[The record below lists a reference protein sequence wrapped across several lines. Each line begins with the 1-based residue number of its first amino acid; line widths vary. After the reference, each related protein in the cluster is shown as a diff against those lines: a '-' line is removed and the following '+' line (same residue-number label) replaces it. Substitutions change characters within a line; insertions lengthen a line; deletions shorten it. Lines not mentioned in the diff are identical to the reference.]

1 MPKFEKDL
9 TKGSVT
15 KNLILFSLP
24 FVLSNFI
31 QSLYSVCDM
40 IIIGNFTN
48 VECLTGVSNATQL
61 TMLFTNAVIGLAV
74 GGTVLIGQYLGSG
87 IKSEIKR
94 SIGTLFTLLLAIGVA
109 LSCISPFICDFVLSL
124 MRVDQSSMPYATSY
138 FITVMSGTVFVFAYN
153 ALAGVMRGMGDS
165 RHPMIFVMIAAGV
178 NIGLDL
184 LFVGVWGMAAFGA
197 ALATIISQ
205 AISVV
210 LCIIYLR
217 RNAFVFDFRPS
228 SFRIDK
234 DKLSKIMK
242 IGFPTM
248 LNNICTSLSFVFL
261 MSMANII
268 SKSGGGAVGVVGK
281 YNGFA
286 ILPAIGVS
294 SAISAMVAQNFG
306 AGDMK
311 RVRKTL
317 LSGMVVAESI
327 TLAIFVLTRLFPEEI
342 LKLFNSDPEFLELGK
357 DYIASFSFDY
367 IIVPVQFCFSGLFI
381 GSGHTTFALLS
392 GVCSS
397 LLFRIPFCW
406 LLGIALEGGMRGIGA
421 GAPIASVA
429 ATAISFVFFLTGKWK
444 KQTLSLGKK
453 LPDTETVS

>member
-1 MPKFEKDL
+1 MSKFEKDL
-9 TKGSVT
+9 TSGSVI

-40 IIIGNFTN
+40 IIIGNYTS
-48 VECLTGVSNATQL
+48 VECLNGVSNATQL
-61 TMLFTNAVIGLAV
+61 TMLFTNAVIGLSV
-74 GGTVLIGQYLGSG
+74 GGTVLIGQYIGSG
-87 IKSEIKR
+87 NKGEIKK
-94 SIGTLFTLLLAIGVA
+94 SIATLFTLLLIIGVS
-109 LSCISPFICDFVLSL
+109 LSLISPLICSPVLKL
-124 MRVDQSSMPYATSY
+124 MHVDADCMGYATSY

-165 RHPMIFVMIAAGV
+165 KHPMIFVAIAAAV

-184 LFVGVWGMAAFGA
+184 IFVGACGMEAFGA

-205 AISVV
+205 AISVI
-210 LCIIYLR
+210 LCIVYLR
-217 RNAFVFDFRPS
+217 RNDFVFDFHPK

-234 DKLSKIMK
+234 PKLKTITR

-261 MSMANII
+261 MSMANIT
-268 SKSGGGAVGVVGK
+268 SSSGGGAVGVVGK

-306 AGDMK
+306 AGDIK
-311 RVRKTL
+311 RVKRTL
-317 LSGMVVAESI
+317 FDGMIIAEGITVV
-327 TLAIFVLTRLFPEEI
+327 IFILTRLFPEQI
-342 LKLFNSDPEFLELGK
+342 LRLFNDDEVFLELGK
-357 DYIASFSFDY
+357 EYISSFSFDY
-367 IIVPVQFCFSGLFI
+367 IIVPFQFCFSGLFI
-381 GSGHTTFALLS
+381 GSGHTAFALLS
-392 GVCSS
+392 GMCSS

-406 LLGIALEGGMRGIGA
+406 LLGIVLEGGMKGIGA
-421 GAPIASVA
+421 GAPIASLA
-429 ATAISFVFFLTGKWK
+429 ATLISLVFFMTGKWK
-444 KQTLSLGKK
+444 KQKLELG
-453 LPDTETVS
+453 ETAQ